1 MDRRR
6 IILGLILIWIHHIDC
21 ELLDDVCF
29 KDDIECKRPNIKTIG
44 NLQHGKCLKEN
55 ILRQLR
61 GKSLLECVKECLVT
75 SQCIGINYRKAW
87 PLCDVVGRSTEALSK
102 ETGCLYSDITT
113 WSKDLAGHCKD
124 KTCNAGKHCKLDD
137 TGQPI
142 CILSYCAWKPMISNA
157 TSTDKFGM
165 HRDIGKGNK
174 YKCDD
179 GYNMRGRPFLV
190 CEIDGTW
197 TSLFCCIPKEGIV
210 DCGNL
215 PIGSPS
221 GVYTTVYKFDVY
233 CEMNSTGSGWTVI
246 QRRTNGV
253 TDFKLEWNDYKL
265 GFGSLTAEHWLGNH
279 YLFNININ
287 KSTRNFRTETVK
299 STKMTS
305 LRNYKLRV
313 ELEAFDGKLKYAE
326 YGKFS
331 VGDKGSNF
339 KLTIDDYTGN
349 LGDAM
354 YYNNNMMFSTSDKD
368 NDQRDTTCV
377 SGGAWQGGCCF
388 NGEGPQ
394 CSLCNLNG
402 KYLNEDQ
409 IKVKTGLY
417 KGIVWKTLEGK
428 WYSFKSSKMTIY
440 PIDALSGD
448 MSYNENNNNNY

>member
-142 CILSYCAWKPMISNA
+142 CILSS
-157 TSTDKFGM
+157 
-165 HRDIGKGNK
+165 
-174 YKCDD
+174 
-179 GYNMRGRPFLV
+179 
-190 CEIDGTW
+190 
-197 TSLFCCIPKEGIV
+197 KEGIV